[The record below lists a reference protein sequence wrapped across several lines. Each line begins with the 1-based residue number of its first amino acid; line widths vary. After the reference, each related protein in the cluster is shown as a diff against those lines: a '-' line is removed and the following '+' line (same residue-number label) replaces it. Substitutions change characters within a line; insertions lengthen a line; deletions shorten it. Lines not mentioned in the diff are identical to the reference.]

1 MESSALTPVPSIVL
15 YVLLGV
21 IMDGPISDMKTT
33 NTGDGDTIHNIYH
46 LVRLE
51 KVKKQFCNKVKSG
64 KKKNHLLY

>member
-46 LVRLE
+46 LCSEVR
-51 KVKKQFCNKVKSG
+51 KS
-64 KKKNHLLY
+64 KEAIL